1 MSQTLLD
8 KIGEDFVG
16 AIYRFNTET
25 LFATIRARQLKKYDW
40 CAYIVACVA
49 EDFPNEATWRKSES
63 EQFVKEHM
71 SGRRINIV
79 RDSHGHVIF
88 AETRKE
94 LIKKI
99 RKELPGQFMT
109 CVFRWPPT

>member
-25 LFATIRARQLKKYDW
+25 LFATIRSRQLKKYDW
-40 CAYIVACVA
+40 CAYIVAQ
-49 EDFPNEATWRKSES
+49 EFPEESIYQKSER
-63 EQFVKEHM
+63 EHYVKEYM

-79 RDSHGHVIF
+79 RDGHGHVIF
-88 AETRKE
+88 AETRKK
-94 LIKKI
+94 LIKEI
-99 RKELPGQFMT
+99 RRHGDWSLVCVVRWLPT
-109 CVFRWPPT
+109 

>member
-16 AIYRFNTET
+16 AIYRWNREI

-49 EDFPNEATWRKSES
+49 EDFPNEAAWEKGDRER
-63 EQFVKEHM
+63 FVKDSM

-79 RDSHGHVIF
+79 RDIRGHIIF

-99 RKELPGQFMT
+99 RRELPAQFMT
-109 CVFRWPPT
+109 CVFRWTPT